1 MSTVSP
7 HEDRMSQ
14 TVTTDKQTSH
24 ATEQCLPKDSLVEA
38 ESDIVFAAEE
48 STGHLNWWEATSTR
62 AKWLPGGRV
71 QRGPGTP
78 GVLSPGRQQ
87 QQQRHNVLCWPSLC
101 VLFLCTVNVLHRFVD
116 RLQVLWVSQL
126 QLCVRDVVGASKL

>member
-24 ATEQCLPKDSLVEA
+24 ATEQRLPKDSLVEA

-48 STGHLNWWEATSTR
+48 STGHLNWWEQPALGPSGFLVV
-62 AKWLPGGRV
+62 ASKG
-71 QRGPGTP
+71 RGP
-78 GVLSPGRQQ
+78 LESCSPGRRQ
-87 QQQRHNVLCWPSLC
+87 QQQRHNVLYWPLLC
-101 VLFLCTVNVLHRFVD
+101 GLFLGTVNVLHRFVD
-116 RLQVLWVSQL
+116 RLQVLWVSEL
-126 QLCVRDVVGASKL
+126 